1 MGQTDDRRT
10 TPLLKVTQLQVG
22 GPPIVSNTYLEYT
35 NSLWNP
41 PIKNRIKAEKVQMR
55 ATRLVNQIKSKKNLY
70 SAVYSTDSEALG
82 GRIK

>member
-10 TPLLKVTQLQVG
+10 TPLLKVTQLQAG
-22 GPPIVSNTYLEYT
+22 GPPIVSITYLEYA

-41 PIKNRIKAEKVQMR
+41 LIKNRIKAEKVQMR

-82 GRIK
+82 